1 LFQELEMGGS
11 ALEDSLEGP
20 PGIALGSVAKSAVAA
35 VFDEDDFD
43 ISLLDNAR
51 LGGANNLLL
60 DDDLLRLSGDYQ
72 AKWDAAAKTG
82 SGAGDGSLAPPKV
95 QGHTTGPSSKYMAR
109 ESVSAQ
115 DEPLHYDKT
124 IDEILD
130 ALQPHEAQVQYRQ
143 SAVGLL
149 KKQSRLALSSTTYE
163 VGLHALHCFLPT
175 DTIKLSVVISKN
187 QVPYWHT
194 SLGERLKL
202 MEGGVVPADDA
213 QYPDIYD
220 DYKPMMNHAVRAVSF
235 LNEKDVFKVVCAVD
249 ALEVEISANA
259 RTDICMLAF
268 LEEVSE
274 MVGLD
279 NLFKRSLLLIRAWW
293 VYETA
298 SYVGCPIKHYLS
310 DFSLCI
316 MVCAIFNQYHAQIG
330 SPLQALCL
338 FLTEYSGYD
347 GSTHAITLHGIIPF
361 KTPSSA
367 QAAAGNARADHLINT
382 QFIDKYRKLF
392 NLQSAVDAE
401 GTAAADEAKGKY
413 AQQPYYSIVN
423 KNILNFTRFGFNVVH
438 PFTSANMI
446 TEKLSA
452 RRLQLIAKAFQIGAM
467 NLSVVLKQ
475 SNDNMKSARDLIN
488 SYFPAVLSKFS
499 NNYRPD
505 AIGNSIILPAGF
517 ETAAQ

>member
-1 LFQELEMGGS
+1 MAFLDEEPNKSFLTQVQLSKMSKQINYLLSKTAENEQKFLDIEAKSAKLDKIVEYLTNNMNTKPVSLPEPPKQTQQKVPTPLPTQQKLAPPGLPSSSGPPGLSSSTPTEKLNLTHAGAASFFNLPSSSAASPSDALRKGSSPPVVSDASLFQELEIGDS
-11 ALEDSLEGP
+11 TLEESLENP
-20 PGIALGSVAKSAVAA
+20 PGIALGGGGAAGGSAAKSAVAA

-72 AKWDAAAKTG
+72 AKWDAAAK
-82 SGAGDGSLAPPKV
+82 SAPAGTDGSALVAPKAI
-95 QGHTTGPSSKYMAR
+95 GHTTGPSSKYVAR
-109 ESVSAQ
+109 DSVSAQ
-115 DEPLHYDKT
+115 EEPLHYDKT
-124 IDEILD
+124 INEILD
-130 ALQPHEAQVQYRQ
+130 ALQPHEAQIQYRQ

-298 SYVGCPIKHYLS
+298 SY
-310 DFSLCI
+310 
-316 MVCAIFNQYHAQIG
+316 
-330 SPLQALCL
+330 
-338 FLTEYSGYD
+338 
-347 GSTHAITLHGIIPF
+347 
-361 KTPSSA
+361 
-367 QAAAGNARADHLINT
+367 
-382 QFIDKYRKLF
+382 
-392 NLQSAVDAE
+392 
-401 GTAAADEAKGKY
+401 
-413 AQQPYYSIVN
+413 
-423 KNILNFTRFGFNVVH
+423 
-438 PFTSANMI
+438 
-446 TEKLSA
+446 
-452 RRLQLIAKAFQIGAM
+452 
-467 NLSVVLKQ
+467 
-475 SNDNMKSARDLIN
+475 
-488 SYFPAVLSKFS
+488 
-499 NNYRPD
+499 
-505 AIGNSIILPAGF
+505 
-517 ETAAQ
+517 